1 MWWQTIIIDVLSVT
15 SLISI
20 IAMIRFW
27 RQNKKLKDN
36 EVKLKD
42 SEVVQSN
49 VEAQKSEISLANLY
63 KEEMLKVIN
72 LLKESETK
80 NLGNQ
85 KEMMVALKNLDNR
98 MERMELKVGDIES
111 YLNGPYH
118 RYLADKEQEQAQHEQ
133 KEAQ

>member
-15 SLISI
+15 SILSI

-27 RQNKKLKDN
+27 KQNKR
-36 EVKLKD
+36 LKD
-42 SEVVQSN
+42 SEVAQSN
-49 VEAQKSEISLANLY
+49 VEAQKSVISLANLY

-85 KEMMVALKNLDNR
+85 KEMMETLKNLDNR

-111 YLNGPYH
+111 YLNGPYQ

-133 KEAQ
+133 KEAR

>member
-1 MWWQTIIIDVLSVT
+1 
-15 SLISI
+15 
-20 IAMIRFW
+20 MIRFW
-27 RQNKKLKDN
+27 KQNKKLKDN

-42 SEVVQSN
+42 IEVAQSD
-49 VEAQKSEISLANLY
+49 VETQKSEISLANLY

-72 LLKESETK
+72 LLKESETR

-85 KEMMVALKNLDNR
+85 KEMMTTLKTLDNR

>member
-27 RQNKKLKDN
+27 RQNKRLKDN

-42 SEVVQSN
+42 SEVAQSN